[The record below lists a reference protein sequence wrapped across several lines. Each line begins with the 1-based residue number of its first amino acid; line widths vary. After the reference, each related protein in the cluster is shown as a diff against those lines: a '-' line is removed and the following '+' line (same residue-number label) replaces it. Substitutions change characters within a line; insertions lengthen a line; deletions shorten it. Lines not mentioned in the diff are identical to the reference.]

1 MNYTQLTI
9 AAPRKQSSNHQHD
22 SFYPNGTMGPLGLIC
37 SKQSKQIGIQQIGI
51 QSSTTNQ
58 GPYANAQNTPGS

>member
-1 MNYTQLTI
+1 MNYTHLTI

-37 SKQSKQIGIQQIGI
+37 SKQSKQIGIQ
-51 QSSTTNQ
+51 SSTTNQ

>member
-37 SKQSKQIGIQQIGI
+37 SKQSKQIGIQ
-51 QSSTTNQ
+51 SSTTNQ

>member
-9 AAPRKQSSNHQHD
+9 AAPRKPSSNHQHD
-22 SFYPNGTMGPLGLIC
+22 SFWPNGTMGPLGLIC
-37 SKQSKQIGIQQIGI
+37 SKQSKKIGI

-58 GPYANAQNTPGS
+58 GPYANA